1 MLTDSTLTDVLLGLS
16 AAAAGAV
23 NAVAGGGTLLTFP
36 PLETALKSAA
46 AANATST
53 VALLPGS
60 VAGAVG
66 YREELRASRELVA
79 LLLAPSLV
87 GGFLGAG
94 LVVWQPQAFARL
106 VPWLILTA
114 VVLFALQQPVSG
126 YLRKHKPD
134 HAPGRL
140 GKAGLVAFQ
149 FLVAVYGGYFGAGI
163 GILML
168 TSLGLMGVADI
179 HRANGVKTFLAAGIN
194 AASVL
199 VFVWGGLVNWPVAGL
214 MAATAVVGGYAG
226 ARLARRLKPAA
237 VRGVVLAIG
246 VGLAGY
252 YFSR

>member
-1 MLTDSTLTDVLLGLS
+1 MTAGSLTDLLLAGS

-36 PLETALKSAA
+36 PLEVALASAA

-60 VAGAVG
+60 LAGAAG
-66 YREELRASRELVA
+66 YRAEVRAGRRMVGLLVG
-79 LLLAPSLV
+79 PSLV

-94 LVVWQPQAFARL
+94 LVVLAPAAFGRL
-106 VPWLILTA
+106 VPWLITA
-114 VVLFALQQPVSG
+114 AVLLFAVQQPVSRH
-126 YLRKHKPD
+126 LRRHRPD
-134 HAPGRL
+134 HAPGPAGRL
-140 GKAGLVAFQ
+140 ALVGFQ

-168 TSLGLMGVADI
+168 STLGLMGVSDI
-179 HRANGVKTFLAAGIN
+179 HRANGIKTFLAATIN

-199 VFVWGGLVNWPVAGL
+199 VFVWGGLVNWRVAGL
-214 MAATAVVGGYAG
+214 MAAAAVVGGYAG
-226 ARLARRLKPAA
+226 ARLARRTRPAVVRA
-237 VRGVVLAIG
+237 VVMLIG

-252 YFSR
+252 YFSK

>member
-1 MLTDSTLTDVLLGLS
+1 MLTDSPLTDVLLGLS

-23 NAVAGGGTLLTFP
+23 NAIAGGGTLLTFP
-36 PLETALKSAA
+36 PLERVMASAS
-46 AANATST
+46 ANATST

-66 YREELRASRELVA
+66 YREELKAGRELVA

-126 YLRKHKPD
+126 YLRKHRPG
-134 HAPGRL
+134 HAPGRR
-140 GKAGLVAFQ
+140 GKAGLVVFQ

-179 HRANGVKTFLAAGIN
+179 HRANGIKTFLAASIN

-214 MAATAVVGGYAG
+214 MAATCVVGGYAG
-226 ARLARRLKPAA
+226 ARLARRLSPAV

-246 VGLAGY
+246 IGLAAY